1 MHTTMQQRR
10 KLRHWIIIQSWLK
23 VLMALTIMMLS
34 GSWHLSST
42 TLVAAFSPLSYT
54 ARPFLVSPL
63 SGSFL
68 VHSRGYSCGALQSLP
83 PNKQEEQADKPEGDL
98 MVQPASDSTMDNDTP
113 IGRFLRGLVRTGMKD
128 TVNVNAI
135 VIAKADI
142 QSLGIWMDQSY
153 ELQSIYLQ
161 GLNPETNL
169 IEKISLETLT
179 DEATATRGYTK
190 YIKLYSPMY
199 HKERGPVVVTP
210 EEVGLISLRDEV
222 LDSILF
228 ALPVLAFWTTTAF
241 MFAKTYNERYGG
253 NFIDALFRT

>member
-1 MHTTMQQRR
+1 
-10 KLRHWIIIQSWLK
+10 
-23 VLMALTIMMLS
+23 
-34 GSWHLSST
+34 
-42 TLVAAFSPLSYT
+42 
-54 ARPFLVSPL
+54 LVSPP

-68 VHSRGYSCGALQSLP
+68 VAPSSSSSISRRRSCHALQSTP
-83 PNKQEEQADKPEGDL
+83 PKKNEPEEQADSNDCQEGDL
-98 MVQPASDSTMDNDTP
+98 LRVPKAFDNNNPNMMENDDDTP
-113 IGRFLRGLVRTGMKD
+113 LGRFLRGLVRTGMKD
-128 TVNVNAI
+128 TVAVHAI

-142 QSLGIWMDQSY
+142 PSLGIWMDQSY

-161 GLNPETNL
+161 GLNRETNL
-169 IEKISLETLT
+169 VEKIPLETLT
-179 DEATATRGYTK
+179 EEPGTTTTISTTQGAGSYTK
-190 YIKLYSPMY
+190 YISLYSPMY

-241 MFAKTYNERYGG
+241 TFAKTYNERYGG

>member
-1 MHTTMQQRR
+1 M
-10 KLRHWIIIQSWLK
+10 
-23 VLMALTIMMLS
+23 
-34 GSWHLSST
+34 
-42 TLVAAFSPLSYT
+42 
-54 ARPFLVSPL
+54 
-63 SGSFL
+63 
-68 VHSRGYSCGALQSLP
+68 QSLP
-83 PNKQEEQADKPEGDL
+83 LNEQEEQEDHQEGDL
-98 MVQPASDSTMDNDTP
+98 LVQPASDSTMENDTP
-113 IGRFLRGLVRTGMKD
+113 LGRFLQGLIRTGMKD

-142 QSLGIWMDQSY
+142 LSLGIWMDQSY

-161 GLNPETNL
+161 GVNAETNL
-169 IEKISLETLT
+169 VEKIPLETLT
-179 DEATATRGYTK
+179 DEATTSTTQGYTK

-199 HKERGPVVVTP
+199 HKESGPVIVTP

-228 ALPVLAFWTTTAF
+228 ALPVLAFWTTTAV

>member
-1 MHTTMQQRR
+1 
-10 KLRHWIIIQSWLK
+10 
-23 VLMALTIMMLS
+23 MALTIMMLS
-34 GSWHLSST
+34 GSCHPSST
-42 TLVAAFSPLSYT
+42 TAVSAFSPLSHMP
-54 ARPFLVSPL
+54 RPFLVSPTC
-63 SGSFL
+63 GSFL
-68 VHSRGYSCGALQSLP
+68 VHSRQHSCGAMQSLP
-83 PNKQEEQADKPEGDL
+83 LNEQEDHQEGDL
-98 MVQPASDSTMDNDTP
+98 LVQPASDSTMENDTP
-113 IGRFLRGLVRTGMKD
+113 LGRFLQGLIRTGMKD

-142 QSLGIWMDQSY
+142 LSLGIWMDQSY

-161 GLNPETNL
+161 GVNAETNL
-169 IEKISLETLT
+169 VEKIPLETLT
-179 DEATATRGYTK
+179 DEATTSTTQGYTK

-199 HKERGPVVVTP
+199 HKESGPVIVTP

-228 ALPVLAFWTTTAF
+228 ALPVLAFWTTTAV

>member
-1 MHTTMQQRR
+1 MQQRW
-10 KLRHWIIIQSWLK
+10 KLHHWVIIQSWLK
-23 VLMALTIMMLS
+23 VVMALTIMMLS
-34 GSWHLSST
+34 GNWHPSST
-42 TLVAAFSPLSYT
+42 SNAVAAFSPLSHM
-54 ARPFLVSPL
+54 ARPSLVSPP

-68 VHSRGYSCGALQSLP
+68 VHSRGHSCGALRSLP
-83 PNKQEEQADKPEGDL
+83 PNKQEEQADNQEGDSL
-98 MVQPASDSTMDNDTP
+98 VQPASDLTLENDTP
-113 IGRFLRGLVRTGMKD
+113 LGRFLRGLARTGMKD

-142 QSLGIWMDQSY
+142 LSLGIWMDQSY

-169 IEKISLETLT
+169 VEKIPLETLT
-179 DEATATRGYTK
+179 DEEATTTTQGYTK
-190 YIKLYSPMY
+190 YIKLYSPVY
-199 HKERGPVVVTP
+199 HKESGPVIVTP
-210 EEVGLISLRDEV
+210 EEVGLVSLRDEV